1 MSQLEINEE
10 VLVNFSCA
18 SNDYQNGLRVLCTFV
33 PNKSFAQLLDI
44 SIKVL
49 FSKTFNSKSFYIEIC
64 FTNQNSKPLEIED
77 KIKINLVI
85 N

>member
-18 SNDYQNGLRVLCTFV
+18 SNDYQHGLRVLCTFV

-49 FSKTFNSKSFYIEIC
+49 FFK
-64 FTNQNSKPLEIED
+64 KPLIWSLFTLKYVLLT
-77 KIKINLVI
+77 KIPNHSR
-85 N
+85 